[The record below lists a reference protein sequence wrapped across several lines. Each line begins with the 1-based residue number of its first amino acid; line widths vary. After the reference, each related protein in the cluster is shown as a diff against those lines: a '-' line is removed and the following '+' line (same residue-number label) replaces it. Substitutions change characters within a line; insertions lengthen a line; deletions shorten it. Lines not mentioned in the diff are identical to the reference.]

1 MADGSEG
8 KERKPLTDEQLV
20 GLVNQEFDEA
30 LGAPDGDISLDRA
43 KAFDYYLRKLFGNE
57 VEGESQIVTSDVAE
71 VIDGIMPSMLKIFTI
86 ADNLVSFDPVSEED
100 IPGAEQET
108 DYVTYVFF
116 KKNPAF
122 LLLFYWIFD
131 ALVQKNGITMAYWE
145 EYEEKTQ
152 ESYEGLSEAEMLAL
166 IEDEDLEPIE
176 RSEREAETVD
186 EATGQIVRATVHDIK
201 FWRVAKT
208 GCTKVDNVP
217 PDEYRISGDSR
228 SLDPSGARMVGR
240 ERLLPR
246 CDLLEMGF
254 DEDVVDELKA
264 EVDTPNTAEK
274 ASRKDKSDEQ
284 QGTRTIDRSQDL
296 IRVKL
301 AYLKVDADGDGYSEL
316 RELYV
321 SGDKLL
327 GNEIVDRQPFHVLCP
342 HPLPHKH
349 FGLASAEK
357 AMDIQEVSST
367 LVRQIHNNLY
377 HSNNPGHAV
386 WEQGIGENTMDDL
399 LTTKVGGI
407 KRFARPVA
415 ESYQPLTVPFT
426 AGATFPM
433 LEWWDKVKRDRS
445 GVMAQADALNP
456 DALKHVQT
464 TALAPVIEKGMAK
477 IETIARIFAETG
489 IKSMFLHIH
498 ELEHKH
504 QQKAQIVRLRNQFVS
519 VDPRTWRTRRD
530 MTVNIGLGIGTREQN
545 LLHLNAIWE
554 KQMQMLQA
562 GLMNLTVNPQGLY
575 RTAGEIVKNANLKM
589 PAVYF
594 QDPGNQQGPP
604 PNPEQ
609 LKLQQQQQQL
619 AAQEQKLEQRRQ
631 QLDAQ
636 QAQLDKQQMQLDHKS
651 EQDEIRRKSEADKD
665 RLHVENEKLRND
677 LLEIRLKYSQPKD
690 TPQPAAT

>member
-1 MADGSEG
+1 MADGQ
-8 KERKPLTDEQLV
+8 ERKALTDEQLV

-57 VEGESQIVTSDVAE
+57 VDGESQIVTSDVAE
-71 VIDGIMPSMLKIFTI
+71 VIDGIMPSMLKIFTM
-86 ADNLVSFDPVSEED
+86 ADNLVSFDPVSEDD
-100 IPGAEQET
+100 IPAAEQES
-108 DYVTYVFF
+108 DYITYVFF

-131 ALVQKNGITMAYWE
+131 ALVQKNGIVMAYWD

-152 ESYEGLSEAEMLAL
+152 ESYEGLSEDEMLQL
-166 IEDEDLEPIE
+166 LEDEDLEPIE

-186 EATGQIVRATVHDIK
+186 VATQQIVRATVHDIK

-208 GCTKVDNVP
+208 GCAKVDNVP

-254 DEDVVDELKA
+254 DEDIVNELPA
-264 EVDTPNTAEK
+264 ETDTPNTAEK
-274 ASRKDKSDEQ
+274 AARKDKSDEQ

-296 IRVKL
+296 IRLKL
-301 AYLKVDADGDGYSEL
+301 AYLKVDADGDGYSER
-316 RELYV
+316 REIYV
-321 SGDKLL
+321 SNDKLL
-327 GNEIVDRQPFHVLCP
+327 GNEVVDRQPFHVLCP

-489 IKSMFLHIH
+489 IKSLFMHIH
-498 ELEHKH
+498 ELVQKH
-504 QQKAQIVRLRNQFVS
+504 QQKPQIARLRNKFVPINPS
-519 VDPRTWRTRRD
+519 TWRTRRD

-545 LLHLNAIWE
+545 LLHLNAIWD
-554 KQMQMLQA
+554 KQVQLIGL
-562 GLMNLTVNPQGLY
+562 GLMNLNVNPQALY
-575 RTAGEIVKNANLKM
+575 RTGSQIIKNANLSLRM
-589 PAVYF
+589 PEMYF
-594 QDPGNQQGPP
+594 PDPGEQTGPP

-609 LKLQQQQQQL
+609 IKLQQQQQQL

-636 QAQLDKQQMQLDHKS
+636 SAQLDKQQMMLDHKS

-665 RLHVENEKLRND
+665 KLHIENEKLKNE
-677 LLEIRLKYSQPKD
+677 LLEIRLQYSQPAR
-690 TPQPAAT
+690 PAAE